1 VKRLLIKLLNALG
14 LVTAGR
20 YGVVAAKLR
29 EAESRIDKL
38 TKLLGEAH
46 AEARQWRTSADST
59 AQRVKAIEKDL
70 VQRGAQHDRDLERRA
85 QEAEKHTRESEKLRG
100 ENERLRKTLG
110 DLDALRHRL
119 LDAEH
124 GILVAREHLM
134 AVDVKLDI
142 LEGAAN
148 ILDSR
153 TRAVVA
159 QQSGERNAPA

>member
-1 VKRLLIKLLNALG
+1 VKRLLINLLNALG

-20 YGVVAAKLR
+20 YGAVAEKLR
-29 EAESRIDKL
+29 DAESRIDKL
-38 TKLLGEAH
+38 TTLLGEAR
-46 AEARQWRTSADST
+46 AEARQWSTSADNT

-70 VQRGAQHDRDLERRA
+70 AQRGAQHDRDMERRT
-85 QEAEKHTRESEKLRG
+85 QEAEKQTRENEKLRG

-110 DLDALRHRL
+110 DLEALRRRL
-119 LDAEH
+119 ADAER
-124 GILVAREHLM
+124 GIVVAREHLM

-148 ILDSR
+148 VLDSR

>member
-1 VKRLLIKLLNALG
+1 VKRLLIKLLNVLG

-29 EAESRIDKL
+29 DAESRIDKL
-38 TKLLGEAH
+38 TKLVAD
-46 AEARQWRTSADST
+46 ARADARQWRTNADNT
-59 AQRVKAIEKDL
+59 GQRVKAIEKDL
-70 VQRGAQHDRDLERRA
+70 AQRSAQYDREIERRA
-85 QEAEKHTRESEKLRG
+85 QEAEKHTRENEKLRG

-110 DLDALRHRL
+110 DLAALRARL
-119 LDAEH
+119 ADAER

-148 ILDSR
+148 VLDSR

-159 QQSGERNAPA
+159 TPAGERNAPV

>member
-1 VKRLLIKLLNALG
+1 VKGLLIRLLNALG

-20 YGVVAAKLR
+20 YAVVTAKLR
-29 EAESRIDKL
+29 DAESRVDKL
-38 TKLLGEAH
+38 TKLVGEAR
-46 AEARQWRTSADST
+46 ADARQWRTNADST
-59 AQRVKAIEKDL
+59 GQRVKAIEKDL
-70 VQRGAQHDRDLERRA
+70 AQRGVQHDREMERRT
-85 QEAEKHTRESEKLRG
+85 QEAEKQTRENEKLRG

-110 DLDALRHRL
+110 DLDGLRRRL
-119 LDAEH
+119 ADAER

-148 ILDSR
+148 VLDSR

-159 QQSGERNAPA
+159 QQTGERNAPV

>member
-1 VKRLLIKLLNALG
+1 MKPLLIKLLNALG

-20 YGVVAAKLR
+20 YAVVAAKLR
-29 EAESRIDKL
+29 DAESRVDKL
-38 TKLLGEAH
+38 TKLVGEAR
-46 AEARQWRTSADST
+46 ADARQWRTNADNT
-59 AQRVKAIEKDL
+59 GQRVKAIEKDL
-70 VQRGAQHDRDLERRA
+70 AQRGAQYDRETERRT
-85 QEAEKHTRESEKLRG
+85 QESEKQTRENEKLRG

-110 DLDALRHRL
+110 DLDALRRRL
-119 LDAEH
+119 ADAER

-148 ILDSR
+148 VLDSR

-159 QQSGERNAPA
+159 QQTGERNAPV